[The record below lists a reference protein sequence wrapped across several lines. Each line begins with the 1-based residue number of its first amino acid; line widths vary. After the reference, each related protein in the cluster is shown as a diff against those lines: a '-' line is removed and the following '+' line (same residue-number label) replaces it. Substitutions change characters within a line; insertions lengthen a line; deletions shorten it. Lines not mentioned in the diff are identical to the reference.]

1 MLRSLVKR
9 LLVEESGQD
18 TIEWV
23 LITLLISL
31 AAATIMFALGI
42 NIEAAYQETDRQVTD
57 AIDMTG

>member
-1 MLRSLVKR
+1 MSRSLVKR
-9 LLVEESGQD
+9 MVVDESGQD

-23 LITLLISL
+23 FIALLISL

-57 AIDMTG
+57 AINMTG